1 MDIAFF
7 LIAGLLG
14 LVFGGDLLVRGAVDL
29 ARRMG
34 LSPLIIG
41 LTLVGFGTSTPE
53 LVTSLQAAF
62 VGSPGIAVGNVV
74 GSNIA
79 NILLIL
85 GFAAVLAPVIIEKSA
100 FRRDGAVFALS
111 TLLCLG
117 AVQFGHLSPAIGAVF
132 VLTLVAY
139 LVFAITQERR
149 ARPQLAASKVQDAE
163 PVSGSLWKEL
173 ALVVAGLALTILGAR
188 FLVSGAIDIASA
200 FGVSEAIIGLTIVA
214 VGTSLP
220 ELVTT
225 IAAARRGQ
233 SDIAFGNIVGS
244 NIFNVLFILG
254 ATALIHPIDVP
265 ASIARFDIWIMVG
278 ATALL
283 LAVATTRWRINR
295 FEGAILLAAYV
306 AYTAWLAHSTL
317 GQG

>member
-1 MDIAFF
+1 MDIAL
-7 LIAGLLG
+7 LIIGGLLG

-29 ARRMG
+29 AHRIG
-34 LSPLIIG
+34 LSPLVIG

-85 GFAAVLAPVIIEKSA
+85 GVAALLAPVIIDKAA
-100 FRRDGAVFALS
+100 FRRDGAVLVLSALM
-111 TLLCLG
+111 CLG
-117 AVQFGHLSPAIGAVF
+117 AALFGRFTPAIGAVF
-132 VLTLVAY
+132 VLTLAAY
-139 LVFAITQERR
+139 LVFTVLQERQAGT
-149 ARPQLAASKVQDAE
+149 ARTDVPADGESQTQTGSVWKYLAF
-163 PVSGSLWKEL
+163 
-173 ALVVAGLALTILGAR
+173 VAGGLVLTILGAR
-188 FLVSGAIDIASA
+188 FLVFGAIDVAKA
-200 FGVSEAIIGLTIVA
+200 FNVSEAVIGLTIVA

-225 IAAARRGQ
+225 VAAARRGQ

-254 ATALIHPIDVP
+254 ATSLVHPIAVP
-265 ASIARFDIWIMVG
+265 ASIAAFDIWVMTGV
-278 ATALL
+278 TALL
-283 LAVATTRWRINR
+283 LLVAMTNWRINR
-295 FEGAILLAAYV
+295 IEGGVLLGAYV
-306 AYTAWLAHSTL
+306 AYNIWLGAMAGS
-317 GQG
+317 